1 MPPDEAGIGADRLH
15 EAILGPLDGV
25 LHLRRGGRTFVGGLG
40 LEGDGPH
47 LRKQHH
53 AEAVDQLFRRRLRVR
68 AGVGDTVINAAG
80 KGIFI

>member
-15 EAILGPLDGV
+15 KAVLGPLDGV
-25 LHLRRGGRTFVGGLG
+25 LHLRRGRRTLVGGLC
-40 LEGDGPH
+40 LKGDGPH
-47 LRKQHH
+47 LWEQHH

-68 AGVGDTVINAAG
+68 AGVGNTVINAAG